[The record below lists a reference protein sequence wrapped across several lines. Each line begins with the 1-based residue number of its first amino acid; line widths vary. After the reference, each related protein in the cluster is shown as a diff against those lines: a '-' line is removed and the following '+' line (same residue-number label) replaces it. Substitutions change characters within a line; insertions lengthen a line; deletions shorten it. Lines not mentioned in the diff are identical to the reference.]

1 MSGVSDTAEEM
12 HRLDRLTKLYKDHGG
27 AAGENNHLYTGVE

>member
-12 HRLDRLTKLYKDHGG
+12 HPLDRLTKLYKDHGR
-27 AAGENNHLYTGVE
+27 AAGENNRLYTGVE